1 MPDDWPIMTV
11 LTLYHYYILAHLLKA
26 SKANWDGEGV
36 TPYNGLFGE
45 ALPKGVPFPG
55 FRNIRR

>member
-26 SKANWDGEGV
+26 SKANWNGEGV
-36 TPYNGLFGE
+36 TPTMGYLERLCLKGYLFQASE
-45 ALPKGVPFPG
+45 
-55 FRNIRR
+55 I

>member
-1 MPDDWPIMTV
+1 MTV
-11 LTLYHYYILAHLLKA
+11 LPSYHYYIIAHL
-26 SKANWDGEGV
+26 NGEGV